1 MGRTS
6 GRSREAAQERQR
18 LAQRLGAVYDAK
30 YRLQAG
36 MAKADDFCN
45 KLYPP
50 SINGDGHLNETEIQQ
65 AREAVDCWV
74 IELLKVAGQFKS
86 ALEMLSLSPLQPPK
100 RSLSE

>member
-1 MGRTS
+1 MVKTS
-6 GRSREAAQERQR
+6 GRSRETAQERQR

-36 MAKADDFCN
+36 MAKADDVCH

-65 AREAVDCWV
+65 AKEAVDCWV

-86 ALEMLSLSPLQPPK
+86 TLEMLSLSPLHPK
-100 RSLSE
+100 RQPTK

>member
-1 MGRTS
+1 MVKTS
-6 GRSREAAQERQR
+6 GHSRETAQERKR

-36 MAKADDFCN
+36 MAKADDFCH

-65 AREAVDCWV
+65 AHEAVDCWV

-86 ALEMLSLSPLQPPK
+86 ALERLSLSPLKSKRQPT
-100 RSLSE
+100 